1 MWDRCWSTAVVRLG
15 LTSDEF
21 FRLTPR
27 QLRVLADKDWERMES
42 QQEHAEL
49 LIGILAAATVNHSFC
64 RPKEP
69 KAPADFMPS
78 QKTKSKVKEH
88 QRQSVADSI
97 RKFFNLKLAKQNSEQ
112 ESKSE
117 AVQP

>member
-15 LTSDEF
+15 LTTEEF

-27 QLRVLADKDWERMES
+27 QLRVLADKDSERIE
-42 QQEHAEL
+42 QQREHAEL
-49 LIGILAAATVNHSFC
+49 LNGILAAATVNHSFC

-78 QKTKSKVKEH
+78 QRVKNVQT
-88 QRQSVADSI
+88 QRQSIAESI
-97 RKFFNLKLAKQNSEQ
+97 RRFFHLKMAQQKREQ
-112 ESKSE
+112 EAQAENAAEK
-117 AVQP
+117 